1 MLPPVK
7 GLTTRFGVT
16 KKVTCLDFDISS
28 EDQAQGEKE
37 GKEWLPSVSIDSGIL
52 ARMEGT
58 GIPSSGGAARSTHGR
73 PICVSVS
80 DEISSLVREF
90 PVRGDVFNH
99 NRRNDEK
106 RIKDLKIRSAEKE
119 RLLYEILAMK
129 KQSNGERKGEV
140 RLPWHT

>member
-1 MLPPVK
+1 MLPPMK

-16 KKVTCLDFDISS
+16 KKVTCPDFDISND
-28 EDQAQGEKE
+28 DQTQGEKE

-58 GIPSSGGAARSTHGR
+58 GIPASGGAARSPHGR
-73 PICVSVS
+73 PFCVSVY

-90 PVRGDVFNH
+90 PALRDVLNH
-99 NRRNDEK
+99 YRHNDEQH
-106 RIKDLKIRSAEKE
+106 IKDLQISSAEKE

-129 KQSNGERKGEV
+129 KQSNRERKG
-140 RLPWHT
+140 R